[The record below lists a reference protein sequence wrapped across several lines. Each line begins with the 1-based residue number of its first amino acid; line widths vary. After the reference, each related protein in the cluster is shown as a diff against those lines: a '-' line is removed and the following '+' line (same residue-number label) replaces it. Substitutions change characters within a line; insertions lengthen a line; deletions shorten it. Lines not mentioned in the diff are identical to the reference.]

1 MPVASP
7 SGWKVTR
14 TETCAEN
21 SLGWLASPGDPQVR
35 QGGTPR
41 RAWRGRGGV
50 PQAAC
55 SGRVREGQWSDHR
68 EDREFLGEKRGSDL
82 DPLLLK
88 KIVVK
93 YMQYKVCYFNHF

>member
-1 MPVASP
+1 M
-7 SGWKVTR
+7 
-14 TETCAEN
+14 
-21 SLGWLASPGDPQVR
+21 
-35 QGGTPR
+35 
-41 RAWRGRGGV
+41 

-55 SGRVREGQWSDHR
+55 SGRVREGQWSDHG

-93 YMQYKVCYFNHF
+93 SMQYKVCYFNHF